1 MVLKLITAHE
11 ARTGATI
18 LIDGHACIVKNNDV
32 SKTGKHGASKCRI
45 EAIGVVDG
53 KKRLVAVPGSERFEV
68 PLIEKKKA
76 QVLSI
81 TPAGDM
87 ANVMDLETFETMDLP
102 IMEEAR
108 TTFGPEDQV
117 EYMVIDEKLKVIKRK
132 ITN

>member
-1 MVLKLITAHE
+1 MALKLITAHE

-18 LIDGHACIVKNNDV
+18 LIEGHACQVKDNDV

-53 KKRLVAVPGSERFEV
+53 KKRIVAVPGSERFEV

-81 TPAGDM
+81 TPNGEM
-87 ANVMDLETFETMDLP
+87 ANIMDLESFETMDLV
-102 IMEEAR
+102 IMEEAKG
-108 TTFGPEDQV
+108 TFNVEDQV
-117 EYMVIDEKLKVIKRK
+117 EYMIVDEKLKVIKRK
-132 ITN
+132 L

>member
-1 MVLKLITAHE
+1 MALKLITAHE

-18 LIDGHACIVKNNDV
+18 LIEGHACIVRDNDV

-45 EAIGVVDG
+45 EAVGVIDG
-53 KKRLVAVPGSERFEV
+53 KKRIVAVPGSERFEV

-81 TPAGDM
+81 NAAGDM
-87 ANVMDLETFETMDLP
+87 ANVMDLESFETLDLP

-108 TTFGPEDQV
+108 GTFNAEDQV
-117 EYMVIDEKLKVIKRK
+117 EYMIVDEKLKVIKRK
-132 ITN
+132 L

>member
-1 MVLKLITAHE
+1 MKLITAHE

-18 LIDGHACIVKNNDV
+18 LVEGNACIVRSNDV

-45 EAIGVVDG
+45 EAIGVLDG
-53 KKRLVAVPGSERFEV
+53 KKRIVAVPGSERFDV

-87 ANVMDLETFETMDLP
+87 ANIMDLETFETMDMP
-102 IMEEAR
+102 IMEEAKG
-108 TTFGPEDQV
+108 TFAPEDQV
-117 EYMVIDEKLKVIKRK
+117 EYMIVDERIKVIKRK
-132 ITN
+132 L